1 MPQSCSTNLKNEAQK
16 QESMPRAKQSETSL
30 QELIIEL
37 DKEQI
42 EHLSTLENPSMW
54 VRRAIDEKLRREKT
68 VTRHEEEP

>member
-1 MPQSCSTNLKNEAQK
+1 
-16 QESMPRAKQSETSL
+16 MPRVKQSETSL

-42 EHLSTLENPSMW
+42 EHLSTLENPSIW

-68 VTRHEEEP
+68 LVRHEEES